1 MFNYVILSIRP
12 VLFSPLISWEYIY
25 TTLSTQHFIINKHT
39 CTHTHLLLIHL
50 VKTKHFKICNY
61 KFQFLFQ
68 ECQYSKQYI
77 FDSTKYIYAQKNVNT
92 KYFLSLIAQ
101 TIIVFHLRRRKCVL
115 PSLHVIS
122 NFGVCDE
129 WGEAK
134 SRGNGGRPVEL
145 MIMNDTCATHRSRVP
160 QRSCRRKRRSEDER
174 GPGLDFILC
183 IVCNFTFCVYLFY

>member
-1 MFNYVILSIRP
+1 M
-12 VLFSPLISWEYIY
+12 
-25 TTLSTQHFIINKHT
+25 
-39 CTHTHLLLIHL
+39 
-50 VKTKHFKICNY
+50 
-61 KFQFLFQ
+61 
-68 ECQYSKQYI
+68 
-77 FDSTKYIYAQKNVNT
+77 
-92 KYFLSLIAQ
+92 
-101 TIIVFHLRRRKCVL
+101 

-160 QRSCRRKRRSEDER
+160 QRSCRRIKGGATTVKDER

-183 IVCNFTFCVYLFY
+183 VTLLFVFIYFIKVFECSLVPASFFPYLRTVLQGCLRIKFIYKFW